1 MEKANILVVD
11 DDKEIAELVGIH
23 LREEGYEVY
32 KAYSG
37 KEALEI
43 FKQERI
49 DLVILDVMMPVMDGN
64 QVCSK
69 IRDTSAV
76 PIIMLSAKDAEMDM
90 VSSLYQGADDYVTKP
105 FRPMELMARV
115 KSQLRRFQSLGG
127 GEQEKAGVIDLPNL
141 WMDKKT
147 RTVKVYDREVKLTP
161 IEFDLLYLLA
171 SHPGQV
177 FATDDIFEKVWKEK
191 SFEMSNTVMVHI
203 RRLRGKVEIDPRN
216 AKIIKTVWGVGYKID
231 GKKIQKH
238 THRDHS
244 VLFFQCY
251 PCDDHRHSVRWID
264 LYCFFYIRQ
273 EAVRQSACFATNG
286 ERGTVQQAWG

>member
-37 KEALEI
+37 KEALKI

-127 GEQEKAGVIDLPNL
+127 GEQENAGVVDLPNL
-141 WMDKKT
+141 WMDKRT

-191 SFEMSNTVMVHI
+191 SFEMSNTVMVYI

-216 AKIIKTVWGVGYKID
+216 AQIIKTVWGVGYKID
-231 GKKIQKH
+231 G
-238 THRDHS
+238 
-244 VLFFQCY
+244 
-251 PCDDHRHSVRWID
+251 
-264 LYCFFYIRQ
+264 
-273 EAVRQSACFATNG
+273 
-286 ERGTVQQAWG
+286 

>member
-37 KEALEI
+37 KEALKI

-127 GEQEKAGVIDLPNL
+127 GEQENAGVVDLPNL
-141 WMDKKT
+141 WMDKRT
-147 RTVKVYDREVKLTP
+147 RTVKVYDRVVK
-161 IEFDLLYLLA
+161 
-171 SHPGQV
+171 
-177 FATDDIFEKVWKEK
+177 
-191 SFEMSNTVMVHI
+191 SNTVMVHI

-216 AKIIKTVWGVGYKID
+216 AQIIKTVWGVGYKID
-231 GKKIQKH
+231 G
-238 THRDHS
+238 
-244 VLFFQCY
+244 
-251 PCDDHRHSVRWID
+251 
-264 LYCFFYIRQ
+264 
-273 EAVRQSACFATNG
+273 
-286 ERGTVQQAWG
+286 

>member
-127 GEQEKAGVIDLPNL
+127 GEQENAGVIDLPNL
-141 WMDKKT
+141 WMDKRT

-191 SFEMSNTVMVHI
+191 SFKMSNTVMVHI

-216 AKIIKTVWGVGYKID
+216 AQIIKTVWGVGYKID
-231 GKKIQKH
+231 G
-238 THRDHS
+238 
-244 VLFFQCY
+244 
-251 PCDDHRHSVRWID
+251 
-264 LYCFFYIRQ
+264 
-273 EAVRQSACFATNG
+273 
-286 ERGTVQQAWG
+286 

>member
-127 GEQEKAGVIDLPNL
+127 GEQENAGVIDLPNL

-191 SFEMSNTVMVHI
+191 SFEMGNTVMVHI

-216 AKIIKTVWGVGYKID
+216 AQIIKTVWGVGYKID
-231 GKKIQKH
+231 G
-238 THRDHS
+238 
-244 VLFFQCY
+244 
-251 PCDDHRHSVRWID
+251 
-264 LYCFFYIRQ
+264 
-273 EAVRQSACFATNG
+273 
-286 ERGTVQQAWG
+286 

>member
-127 GEQEKAGVIDLPNL
+127 GEQENAGVIDLPNL

-191 SFEMSNTVMVHI
+191 SFEMSNTDMVHI

-216 AKIIKTVWGVGYKID
+216 AQIIKTVWGVGYKID
-231 GKKIQKH
+231 G
-238 THRDHS
+238 
-244 VLFFQCY
+244 
-251 PCDDHRHSVRWID
+251 
-264 LYCFFYIRQ
+264 
-273 EAVRQSACFATNG
+273 
-286 ERGTVQQAWG
+286 

>member
-37 KEALEI
+37 KEALKI

-127 GEQEKAGVIDLPNL
+127 GEQENAGVIDLPNL
-141 WMDKKT
+141 WMDKRT

-191 SFEMSNTVMVHI
+191 SFKMSNTVMVHI

-216 AKIIKTVWGVGYKID
+216 AQIIKTVWGVGYKID
-231 GKKIQKH
+231 G
-238 THRDHS
+238 
-244 VLFFQCY
+244 
-251 PCDDHRHSVRWID
+251 
-264 LYCFFYIRQ
+264 
-273 EAVRQSACFATNG
+273 
-286 ERGTVQQAWG
+286 

>member
-37 KEALEI
+37 KEALKI

-127 GEQEKAGVIDLPNL
+127 GEQENAGVIDLPNL
-141 WMDKKT
+141 WMDKRT

-191 SFEMSNTVMVHI
+191 SFEMSNTGLVHS

-216 AKIIKTVWGVGYKID
+216 AQIIKTVWGVGYKFE
-231 GKKIQKH
+231 K
-238 THRDHS
+238 T
-244 VLFFQCY
+244 
-251 PCDDHRHSVRWID
+251 
-264 LYCFFYIRQ
+264 
-273 EAVRQSACFATNG
+273 EEN
-286 ERGTVQQAWG
+286 

>member
-127 GEQEKAGVIDLPNL
+127 GEQENAGVIDLPNL

-191 SFEMSNTVMVHI
+191 NFEMSNTVMVHI

-216 AKIIKTVWGVGYKID
+216 AQIIKTVWGVGYKID
-231 GKKIQKH
+231 G
-238 THRDHS
+238 
-244 VLFFQCY
+244 
-251 PCDDHRHSVRWID
+251 
-264 LYCFFYIRQ
+264 
-273 EAVRQSACFATNG
+273 
-286 ERGTVQQAWG
+286 

>member
-127 GEQEKAGVIDLPNL
+127 GEQENAGVIDLPNL

-191 SFEMSNTVMVHI
+191 SFKMSNTVMVHI

-216 AKIIKTVWGVGYKID
+216 AQIIKTVWGVGYKID
-231 GKKIQKH
+231 G
-238 THRDHS
+238 
-244 VLFFQCY
+244 
-251 PCDDHRHSVRWID
+251 
-264 LYCFFYIRQ
+264 
-273 EAVRQSACFATNG
+273 
-286 ERGTVQQAWG
+286 

>member
-37 KEALEI
+37 KEALKI

-127 GEQEKAGVIDLPNL
+127 GEQENAGVVDLPNL
-141 WMDKKT
+141 WMDKRT

-161 IEFDLLYLLA
+161 I
-171 SHPGQV
+171 V
-177 FATDDIFEKVWKEK
+177 FVSITSGTGI
-191 SFEMSNTVMVHI
+191 
-203 RRLRGKVEIDPRN
+203 
-216 AKIIKTVWGVGYKID
+216 
-231 GKKIQKH
+231 
-238 THRDHS
+238 
-244 VLFFQCY
+244 
-251 PCDDHRHSVRWID
+251 CDR
-264 LYCFFYIRQ
+264 
-273 EAVRQSACFATNG
+273 
-286 ERGTVQQAWG
+286 

>member
-11 DDKEIAELVGIH
+11 DDREIAELVGIH
-23 LREEGYEVY
+23 LREEGYGVY

-37 KEALEI
+37 REALDV
-43 FKQERI
+43 FEREQI
-49 DLVILDVMMPVMDGN
+49 DLVILDIMMPGMDGN
-64 QVCSK
+64 EVCGA
-69 IRDTSAV
+69 IRNNSTV

-127 GEQEKAGVIDLPNL
+127 GEPVDAGVVDLPNL

-147 RTVKVYDREVKLTP
+147 RTVKVYDEPVRLTP

-177 FATDDIFEKVWKEK
+177 FATDEIFEQVWKEK

-203 RRLRGKVEIDPRN
+203 RRLRGKIELDPRN
-216 AKIIKTVWGVGYKID
+216 AQIIKTIWGVGYKIE
-231 GKKIQKH
+231 G
-238 THRDHS
+238 
-244 VLFFQCY
+244 
-251 PCDDHRHSVRWID
+251 
-264 LYCFFYIRQ
+264 
-273 EAVRQSACFATNG
+273 
-286 ERGTVQQAWG
+286 

>member
-127 GEQEKAGVIDLPNL
+127 GEQENAGVIDLPNL

-191 SFEMSNTVMVHI
+191 SFGMSNTVMVHI

-216 AKIIKTVWGVGYKID
+216 AQIIKTVWGVGYKID
-231 GKKIQKH
+231 G
-238 THRDHS
+238 
-244 VLFFQCY
+244 
-251 PCDDHRHSVRWID
+251 
-264 LYCFFYIRQ
+264 
-273 EAVRQSACFATNG
+273 
-286 ERGTVQQAWG
+286 

>member
-37 KEALEI
+37 KEALKI

-127 GEQEKAGVIDLPNL
+127 GEQENAGVIDLPNL
-141 WMDKKT
+141 WMDKRT

-191 SFEMSNTVMVHI
+191 SFEMNNTVMVHI

-216 AKIIKTVWGVGYKID
+216 AQIIKTVWGVGYKID
-231 GKKIQKH
+231 G
-238 THRDHS
+238 
-244 VLFFQCY
+244 
-251 PCDDHRHSVRWID
+251 
-264 LYCFFYIRQ
+264 
-273 EAVRQSACFATNG
+273 
-286 ERGTVQQAWG
+286 

>member
-127 GEQEKAGVIDLPNL
+127 GEQENAGVIDLPNL
-141 WMDKKT
+141 WMDKRT

-191 SFEMSNTVMVHI
+191 RFEMSNTVMVHI

-216 AKIIKTVWGVGYKID
+216 AQIIKTVWGVGYKID
-231 GKKIQKH
+231 G
-238 THRDHS
+238 
-244 VLFFQCY
+244 
-251 PCDDHRHSVRWID
+251 
-264 LYCFFYIRQ
+264 
-273 EAVRQSACFATNG
+273 
-286 ERGTVQQAWG
+286 

>member
-127 GEQEKAGVIDLPNL
+127 GEQENAGVVDLPNL
-141 WMDKKT
+141 WMDKRT

-191 SFEMSNTVMVHI
+191 SFEMSSTVMVHI

-216 AKIIKTVWGVGYKID
+216 AQIIKTVWGVGYKID
-231 GKKIQKH
+231 G
-238 THRDHS
+238 
-244 VLFFQCY
+244 
-251 PCDDHRHSVRWID
+251 
-264 LYCFFYIRQ
+264 
-273 EAVRQSACFATNG
+273 
-286 ERGTVQQAWG
+286 

>member
-37 KEALEI
+37 KEALKI

-127 GEQEKAGVIDLPNL
+127 GEQENAGVIDLPNL
-141 WMDKKT
+141 WMDKRT

-191 SFEMSNTVMVHI
+191 SFKMSNTVMVHI
-203 RRLRGKVEIDPRN
+203 RRLREKVEIDPRN
-216 AKIIKTVWGVGYKID
+216 AQIIKTVWGVGYKID
-231 GKKIQKH
+231 G
-238 THRDHS
+238 
-244 VLFFQCY
+244 
-251 PCDDHRHSVRWID
+251 
-264 LYCFFYIRQ
+264 
-273 EAVRQSACFATNG
+273 
-286 ERGTVQQAWG
+286 

>member
-37 KEALEI
+37 KEALKI

-90 VSSLYQGADDYVTKP
+90 VPSLYQGADDYVTKP

-127 GEQEKAGVIDLPNL
+127 GEQENAGVVDLPNL
-141 WMDKKT
+141 WMDKRT

-216 AKIIKTVWGVGYKID
+216 AQIIKTVWGVGYKID
-231 GKKIQKH
+231 G
-238 THRDHS
+238 
-244 VLFFQCY
+244 
-251 PCDDHRHSVRWID
+251 
-264 LYCFFYIRQ
+264 
-273 EAVRQSACFATNG
+273 
-286 ERGTVQQAWG
+286 

>member
-49 DLVILDVMMPVMDGN
+49 DLVILDVMMSVMDGN

-127 GEQEKAGVIDLPNL
+127 GEQENAGVIDLPNL

-191 SFEMSNTVMVHI
+191 SFEMNNTVMVHI

-216 AKIIKTVWGVGYKID
+216 AQIIKTVWGVGYKID
-231 GKKIQKH
+231 G
-238 THRDHS
+238 
-244 VLFFQCY
+244 
-251 PCDDHRHSVRWID
+251 
-264 LYCFFYIRQ
+264 
-273 EAVRQSACFATNG
+273 
-286 ERGTVQQAWG
+286 

>member
-127 GEQEKAGVIDLPNL
+127 GEQENAGVVDLPNL
-141 WMDKKT
+141 WMDKRT

-191 SFEMSNTVMVHI
+191 GFEMSNTVMVHI

-216 AKIIKTVWGVGYKID
+216 AQIIKTVWGVGYKID
-231 GKKIQKH
+231 G
-238 THRDHS
+238 
-244 VLFFQCY
+244 
-251 PCDDHRHSVRWID
+251 
-264 LYCFFYIRQ
+264 
-273 EAVRQSACFATNG
+273 
-286 ERGTVQQAWG
+286 

>member
-127 GEQEKAGVIDLPNL
+127 GEQENAGVVDLPNL
-141 WMDKKT
+141 WMDKRT

-191 SFEMSNTVMVHI
+191 SFKMSNTVMVHI

-216 AKIIKTVWGVGYKID
+216 AQIIKTVWGVGYKID
-231 GKKIQKH
+231 G
-238 THRDHS
+238 
-244 VLFFQCY
+244 
-251 PCDDHRHSVRWID
+251 
-264 LYCFFYIRQ
+264 
-273 EAVRQSACFATNG
+273 
-286 ERGTVQQAWG
+286 